1 MLTALFD
8 AEADFLLVG
17 AYALSAHGQD
27 RMTGDIDLWVR
38 PTPENA
44 IRVWQALTAY
54 KAPKRNLTVDDLA
67 TPEVIYQ
74 IGVPPHRIDIL
85 TSIDGVEVEEAWKSR
100 MQKNLSGLDVNV
112 LAPYLLLRN
121 KLKTGRHK
129 DLIDADWIQRKI
141 AKGELPGDPLSA
153 PE

>member
-85 TSIDGVEVEEAWKSR
+85 TSIDGVEFEEAWKSR

-112 LAPYLLLRN
+112 VAPYLLLRN

>member
-85 TSIDGVEVEEAWKSR
+85 TSIDGVEFEEAWKSR